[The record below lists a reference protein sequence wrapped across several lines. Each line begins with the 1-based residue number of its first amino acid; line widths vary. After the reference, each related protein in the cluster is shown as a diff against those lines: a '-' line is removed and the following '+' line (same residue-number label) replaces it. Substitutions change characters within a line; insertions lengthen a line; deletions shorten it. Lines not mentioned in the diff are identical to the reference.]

1 MWISVLIDIR
11 HDEDESRDDTDVTT
25 QPGSAKSV
33 RTLKPSNDNEA
44 NVDNDNLMMRTAPGL
59 GKEYGVVDSEKDA
72 VQDEHEV
79 KTICGTP

>member
-1 MWISVLIDIR
+1 MVLIDSR

-25 QPGSAKSV
+25 QPGSAKTV
-33 RTLKPSNDNEA
+33 RTLKHSDDNEA
-44 NVDNDNLMMRTAPGL
+44 NLDNDTLMMRTAPGL

-79 KTICGTP
+79 KTSCGTP

>member
-1 MWISVLIDIR
+1 MVLIDSR
-11 HDEDESRDDTDVTT
+11 HDEDESRDDTDITT

-33 RTLKPSNDNEA
+33 RTLKPSDDNEA
-44 NVDNDNLMMRTAPGL
+44 NVDNDTLMMRTAPGL

-72 VQDEHEV
+72 VQDENEV